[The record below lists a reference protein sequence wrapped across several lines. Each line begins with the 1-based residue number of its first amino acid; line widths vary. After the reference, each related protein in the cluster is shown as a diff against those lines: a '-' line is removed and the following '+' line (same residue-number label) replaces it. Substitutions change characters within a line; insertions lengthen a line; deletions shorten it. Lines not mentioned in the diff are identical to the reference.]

1 MLAPAP
7 AHTERFRDALRARRA
22 QLREAKATWKH
33 DLPAFSRDCL
43 TIRPKTAAP
52 QRFALNSVQR
62 ALDIE
67 LDNQRAETGMVR
79 ALILKARQMGISTYV
94 GARYYHRM
102 KYHEGNRALIQTH
115 RDDATTNLAGMVKR
129 YHANDPDPPLLAA
142 NNASELVF
150 QNESGVTV
158 GTAGAVVTEGG
169 RSFTFQ
175 LALLSELA
183 FWKSAQSHLTAV
195 IPTIP
200 DVAGSELIIESTAQ
214 GSSGP
219 FHAMAM
225 EARKGEGQFRLLF
238 YPWFEHDEYAM
249 TPPAGWLPPREWAEL
264 GLRFGLSLA
273 QLRWAYVTN
282 AKFALADGES
292 PDEVSWRFRQEYPS
306 TVDEA
311 FRAGRK
317 GGFIAA
323 SVVAAARKRTN
334 PHQSDMPLLL
344 GCDFATGGGGGDTE
358 HPDARADGIE
368 GSEDGDANVFIS
380 RRGRNLGN
388 ELYDRFRDR
397 NTLSVAN
404 RLARAIDRLRPAR
417 VFMDKGG
424 GGAAVYDIL
433 CARGYGPL
441 LELVDFGAS
450 ARPVD
455 QRKYRNKRAEM
466 AGEFREWLKDG
477 SIPDEDLLESEIT
490 AAWVQSEDE
499 RGLTLAPKKEIRKKL
514 GLSPDG
520 SDAAKTTFA
529 APVRVGTFEGA
540 VGGAM
545 R

>member
-1 MLAPAP
+1 MFIPTDELASYRQQG
-7 AHTERFRDALRARRA
+7 HQRIRALR
-22 QLREAKATWKH
+22 QAKTRWKH
-33 DLPAFSRDCL
+33 DLPAFCGDCL
-43 TIRPKTAAP
+43 TIRPKTAKP

-62 ALDIE
+62 ALDAE
-67 LDNQRAETGMVR
+67 LDNQRAETGMVH

-94 GARYYHRM
+94 GARFYHRM
-102 KYHEGNRALIQTH
+102 KYHGGHRTLIQTH
-115 RDDATTNLAGMVKR
+115 RDDATGNLAGMVKR
-129 YHANDPDPPLLAA
+129 YHEHDPDPPPLAA
-142 NNASELVF
+142 NNARELVF

-158 GTAGAVVTEGG
+158 GTAGTVVTEGG

-175 LALLSELA
+175 LAHLSELA
-183 FWKSAQSHLTAV
+183 FWNSAQSHLTAV
-195 IPTIP
+195 LPTFP
-200 DVAGSELIIESTAQ
+200 DVEGSEVIIESTAQ

-225 EARKGEGQFRLLF
+225 EARKGEGQYRLLF
-238 YPWFEHDEYAM
+238 YPWFQLDEYAM
-249 TPPAGWLPPREWAEL
+249 APPADWLPPKEWAEL
-264 GLRFGLSLA
+264 GLLHGLSLA

-282 AKFALADGES
+282 AKFALTDGGS
-292 PDEVSWRFRQEYPS
+292 PDEISWRFRQEYPS
-306 TVDEA
+306 TIDEA

-317 GGFIAA
+317 GGYIAA
-323 SVVAAARKRTN
+323 STAAAARKRTN
-334 PHQSDMPLLL
+334 PHQGDMPLLI
-344 GCDFATGGGGGDTE
+344 GCDFATGGGGGDHE
-358 HPDARADGIE
+358 HPDARDDDAQ

-404 RLARAIDRLRPAR
+404 RLAAVIDRLRPAR
-417 VFMDKGG
+417 VFLDKGG

-433 CARGYGPL
+433 CARGYTAL

-455 QRKYRNKRAEM
+455 ERQYRNKRAEM
-466 AGEFREWLKDG
+466 HGDFREWLKDG
-477 SIPDEDLLESEIT
+477 AIPDEDLLESEIT
-490 AAWVQSEDE
+490 AAWVHSEDD

-520 SDAAKTTFA
+520 SDAAVTTFA
-529 APVRVGTFEGA
+529 APVRVGTFQAA